1 MGYDYLPTV
10 TKKAIGRKIFNKP
23 PSPNFNAN
31 TTDKQVD
38 VLKKIIK
45 ELEGVEDIKTYDVIN
60 HEHYGVRTEIRI
72 QYNGHREVTCS
83 MRFGKNNDLSIHL
96 YPDEHHLGDVSQLI
110 ALKNAIQKA
119 AIVANEKAIESKAN
133 SLKRDKIK
141 ELKKKAIIAKALEL
155 VQLENVPYVIDDSFT
170 TKIVVFIRL
179 SETVRLEV
187 NVPYSNYQ
195 IVLQNTQAAIKAIRE
210 FADKGIAINVR
221 TSGATTPFYKWKLP
235 NK

>member
-10 TKKAIGRKIFNKP
+10 TKKAICRKIFNTP

-31 TTDKQVD
+31 TAEKQVD
-38 VLKKIIK
+38 VLTKIVK
-45 ELEGVEDIKTYDVIN
+45 ELEGVDSIKT
-60 HEHYGVRTEIRI
+60 HEITNRQYYGVRTEINI
-72 QYNGHREVTCS
+72 KYDNNREVNCH
-83 MRFGKNNDLSIHL
+83 FQFDENNDLVLRVYPEQYHL
-96 YPDEHHLGDVSQLI
+96 QDVNQLVAFKEAVI
-110 ALKNAIQKA
+110 KA
-119 AIVANEKAIESKAN
+119 AIIAQQKVIESKAN

-170 TKIVVFIRL
+170 TKIVIFIRL

-221 TSGATTPFYKWKLP
+221 TSGATTPFYKWKIP
-235 NK
+235 NQ